1 MASPSAAQSPVL
13 PPAALGIPTGR
24 LAALLPL
31 FYVAWADGVLGPTE
45 LAEARAAATRIGE
58 LSEEDRAQLDAWL
71 DPQSPPD
78 AVTYHR
84 WGRALRHAAG
94 RLASPSA
101 SGDGQPAAAGPLS
114 LTDLGE
120 ALGVLVGERAT
131 RETRAALVEVEEA
144 LGASGPAARAAL
156 DNLIADRAP
165 APTHG
170 LEPAPFSTAA
180 LDAMLNVPHPDVRA
194 RVMTL
199 LRDPV
204 FAHDPPLDTA
214 SSRERV
220 FYWLKLIAEQGL
232 GAVAYPSYAG
242 GQGSFGRFIAIFET
256 LAYHDLSLLVKYGVQ
271 FGLFGGSISQLGSE
285 RHRREYLPAVG
296 SLELAGC
303 FAMSEFGHG
312 SNVRELETT
321 ATYDPESQTFEIHT
335 PHDSARKEWIGNA
348 ARHGKLAVV
357 FAQLE
362 TDGEGYGVHAFLV
375 PIRDDAGHPM
385 PGVRIADC
393 GDKMGLNGVD
403 NGRLWFDKVRVPREN
418 LLDRFAQVAADGTYT
433 SPIPSEGRRFF
444 TMLATLVG
452 GRIAVASGALSA
464 AKSGLTIAVRYG
476 ARRRQFGPKDG
487 PETLLLDYRTHR
499 RRLLPR
505 LATTYG
511 LHFALHQLTADFGL
525 HVKDGE
531 TSGAGDLHEIETRA
545 AALKAF
551 STWHTSDALQEARE
565 ACGGQ
570 GYLWQNRLAA
580 LKRDSEVFTTFEGDN
595 TVLML
600 QVAKNLLS
608 GYRAEFQNMDLVGL
622 VRFVAGGLFEKL
634 GDLNPIPERL
644 TSRSHLRDARFQSD
658 AFRTRERRLLV
669 SAGRRLKGRMG
680 KGKDPYA
687 AFIAVQDHLLE
698 LGWAHAKRLTHDAFC
713 QAVDDATPEMKAV
726 LAPLRDLY
734 ALSHLEADRA
744 WFLERGIFSGEKAK
758 AIRDE
763 VNALVDEVR
772 PNAVGL
778 VDAFGIPDAVLAA
791 PIALGASPLTPA
803 EAPIEQPA

>member
-1 MASPSAAQSPVL
+1 MEAPIL
-13 PPAALGIPTGR
+13 PPAALGVPTGR

-31 FYVAWADGVLGPTE
+31 LYVAWADGVLGPTE
-45 LAEARAAATRIGE
+45 LAEARDAAGRLGALTADER
-58 LSEEDRAQLDAWL
+58 DRLDAWL

-94 RLASPSA
+94 RLTAAPSA
-101 SGDGQPAAAGPLS
+101 GDGQPGAVRPFTMA
-114 LTDLGE
+114 DLGE
-120 ALGVLVGERAT
+120 ALATLAGERAT
-131 RETRAALVEVEEA
+131 KETRAALADVEAA
-144 LGASGPAARAAL
+144 LGESGPAARAAL
-156 DNLIADRAP
+156 ENLVADRTP
-165 APTHG
+165 APTPD
-170 LEPAPFSTAA
+170 LEPATFNTAA
-180 LDAMLNVPHPDVRA
+180 LDAVLNVPHPDIRE

-199 LRDPV
+199 LQDPV
-204 FAHDPPLDTA
+204 FAHDPPLDTSA
-214 SSRERV
+214 SRERV
-220 FYWLKLIAEQGL
+220 FYWLKLLAEQGL
-232 GAVAYPSYAG
+232 GAVAYPQYAG
-242 GQGSFGRFIAIFET
+242 GQGSFGKFIAVFET
-256 LAYHDLSLLVKYGVQ
+256 IAYHDLSLLVKYGVQ
-271 FGLFGGSISQLGSE
+271 FGLFGGAISQLGSE

-296 SLELAGC
+296 ALELAGC

-321 ATYDPESQTFEIHT
+321 ATYDPDTETFEIHT

-348 ARHGKLAVV
+348 ARHGRLAAV
-357 FAQLE
+357 FAQLH
-362 TDGEGYGVHAFLV
+362 TGGEGYGVHAFLV

-393 GDKMGLNGVD
+393 GEKMGLNGVD
-403 NGRLWFDKVRVPREN
+403 NGRLWFDKVRIPREN
-418 LLDRFAQVAADGTYT
+418 LLDRFAQVAPDGTYA
-433 SPIPSEGRRFF
+433 SAIPSEGRRFF
-444 TMLATLVG
+444 TMLSTLVG
-452 GRIAVASGALSA
+452 GRIAVGSGALSA

-499 RRLLPR
+499 LRLLPR

-511 LHFALHQLTADFGL
+511 LHFALHKLTADFGT
-525 HVKDGE
+525 HVTDGE

-551 STWHTSDALQEARE
+551 ATWHTSDTLQESRE

-644 TSRSHLRDARFQSD
+644 TGRGHLRDARFQSD

-680 KGKDPYA
+680 RGKDPYA

-713 QAVDDATPEMKAV
+713 QAVDEATPEMKKV
-726 LAPLRDLY
+726 LTPLRDLY
-734 ALSHLEADRA
+734 ALAHLEADRA
-744 WFLERGIFSGEKAK
+744 WFLERGLFSSEKAK

-772 PNAVGL
+772 PHAVGL

-803 EAPIEQPA
+803 DAPIEQPA

>member
-1 MASPSAAQSPVL
+1 MEVPTL
-13 PPAALGIPTGR
+13 PPAAVGVPTGR

-31 FYVAWADGVLGPTE
+31 VYVAWADGVLGPTE
-45 LAEARAAATRIGE
+45 LDEARAAAARLND
-58 LSEEDRAQLDAWL
+58 LSDDDRARLESWL

-94 RLASPSA
+94 RLASASA
-101 SGDGQPAAAGPLS
+101 SGDGQAAGGPLT

-120 ALGVLVGERAT
+120 ALAVLVGERAT
-131 RETRAALVEVEEA
+131 PETRAALQEVEEA
-144 LGASGPAARAAL
+144 LGESAPAAREAL
-156 DNLIADRAP
+156 EALVADRAP
-165 APTHG
+165 APVPD
-170 LEPAPFSTAA
+170 LEPAPFDTEA
-180 LDAMLNVPHPDVRA
+180 LHGMLSVPHPDIRE

-199 LRDPV
+199 LQDPV
-204 FAHDPPLDTA
+204 FSYDPPLDTSA
-214 SSRERV
+214 ARARV
-220 FYWLKLIAEQGL
+220 FYWLKLLAEQGL
-232 GAVAYPSYAG
+232 GALAYPKYAG
-242 GQGSFGRFIAIFET
+242 GEGSFGKFMATFET

-271 FGLFGGSISQLGSE
+271 FGLFGGAISQLGSE
-285 RHRREYLPAVG
+285 RHRREYLPDVG
-296 SLELAGC
+296 SLELPGC

-321 ATYDPESQTFEIHT
+321 ATYDPETETFEIDT
-335 PHDSARKEWIGNA
+335 PHDAARKEWIGNA
-348 ARHGKLAVV
+348 ARHGRLAAV
-357 FAQLE
+357 FAQLK
-362 TDGEGYGVHAFLV
+362 TDGEEYGVHAFLV

-393 GDKMGLNGVD
+393 GEKMGLNGVD

-418 LLDRFAQVAADGTYT
+418 LLDRFAQVDADGTYS

-444 TMLATLVG
+444 TMLSTLVG
-452 GRIAVASGALSA
+452 GRIAVGSAGLSA
-464 AKSGLTIAVRYG
+464 SKSGLTIAIRYG

-499 RRLLPR
+499 QRLLPR

-511 LHFALHQLTADFGL
+511 LHFALHTLGADFAS

-551 STWHTSDALQEARE
+551 ATWHNTDTLQEARE

-570 GYLWQNRLAA
+570 GYLWDNRLAA

-634 GDLNPIPERL
+634 GDLNPIPERRVG
-644 TSRSHLRDARFQSD
+644 SDHLRDARFQSD
-658 AFRTRERRLLV
+658 AFHTRERRLLV

-680 KGKDPYA
+680 RGKDPYD

-713 QAVDDATPEMKAV
+713 QAVDEASPAMKAV
-726 LAPLRDLY
+726 LTPLRDLY
-734 ALSHLEADRA
+734 ALAHLEEDRA
-744 WFLERGIFSGEKAK
+744 WFLERGIFSPEKAK

-791 PIALGASPLTPA
+791 PIALGASPVSDEDLY
-803 EAPIEQPA
+803 